1 MNEGMIVESDTS
13 ANLAPTRK
21 SYNVGEPMQ
30 AVNSGLT
37 HIALS
42 FRSVKRHAIVIAAVL
57 AMLPRVCFASQ
68 SKEPWY
74 AKTVSAF
81 SEAAYIDER
90 GFSAATKATRA
101 EFVELV
107 LRLLGGKIHLP
118 FGEPVFD
125 DIGIGSPFFATF
137 QEAAR
142 GKWVRGVGD
151 CAGSRPC
158 AAAPFSQVNRAEAAS
173 LIIRAFGVA
182 AGAEAPD
189 FADNPS
195 GRWYYDVI
203 RAAASRCILQGD
215 DGPGRSREGG
225 WRVRPGDSMNR
236 AEMLAMLHRAMQI
249 LDYPECT
256 PKTAIPLPRAQ
267 KEFSIVQIPAAS
279 VAPSLFAPA
288 SSVAPVTAS
297 SASSS
302 SAFNKYLSPSATLQ
316 VQSSSSYNAATQ
328 TSSPQSSAQAAATE
342 SAASPVQDP
351 RYSELLGRFQ
361 QYITEYSNMITRA
374 RSAEG
379 ETAVRLLIVLRS
391 QIDLLNQLYPY
402 VELARSRLLSASDTS
417 VIMSLQNRI
426 ETDFAQTLR

>member
-1 MNEGMIVESDTS
+1 M
-13 ANLAPTRK
+13 
-21 SYNVGEPMQ
+21 
-30 AVNSGLT
+30 
-37 HIALS
+37 
-42 FRSVKRHAIVIAAVL
+42 KRRAIVMAAALVI
-57 AMLPRVCFASQ
+57 LPNVCFASQ

-137 QEAAR
+137 QESAR

-151 CAGSRPC
+151 CVGSRPC
-158 AAAPFSQVNRAEAAS
+158 VAAPFSPVNRAEAAS

-182 AGAEAPD
+182 AGAEAPA
-189 FADNPS
+189 FADNPPDL
-195 GRWYYDVI
+195 WYYDVI
-203 RAAASRCILQGD
+203 RAASSRCILQGD
-215 DGPGRSREGG
+215 DGPGNSRGG
-225 WRVRPGDSMNR
+225 DRHVRPGDSMNR

-279 VAPSLFAPA
+279 VAPSSFSSA
-288 SSVAPVTAS
+288 SSVAIATAS
-297 SASSS
+297 SASFSISS
-302 SAFNKYLSPSATLQ
+302 NTYLSPSATLQ
-316 VQSSSSYNAATQ
+316 VQSSSSYNTATQ
-328 TSSPQSSAQAAATE
+328 ASPPQSSARSATIE
-342 SAASPVQDP
+342 SAASFVQDP
-351 RYSELLGRFQ
+351 RYGELLGRFQ

-402 VELARSRLLSASDTS
+402 VELARSRLLSASDAS

-426 ETDFAQTLR
+426 ETDFAQAQR